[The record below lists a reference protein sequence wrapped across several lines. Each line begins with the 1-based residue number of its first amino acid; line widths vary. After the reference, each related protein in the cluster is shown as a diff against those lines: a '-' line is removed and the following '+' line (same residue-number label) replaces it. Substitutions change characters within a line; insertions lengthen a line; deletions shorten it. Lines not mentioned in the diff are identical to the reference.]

1 MLVRGS
7 GVSKYRDMIEIRS
20 HECQEL
26 HPFVTNLLPPT
37 RPVRLTK
44 MTIETAYVLVQLR
57 TRPQPWAICAAL

>member
-1 MLVRGS
+1 MPRTPPVCDES
-7 GVSKYRDMIEIRS
+7 A
-20 HECQEL
+20 
-26 HPFVTNLLPPT
+26 PPT